1 MSLSVMR
8 GFRKAVAFLA
18 RLYDLFVQPF
28 DVFVRTVAR
37 LSPIRAIKR
46 AVADGL
52 GDVRRANRVR
62 PVKVCNGTT
71 NFQYPIKGAR

>member
-1 MSLSVMR
+1 MVSERQLL
-8 GFRKAVAFLA
+8 FLPVFN
-18 RLYDLFVQPF
+18 DLFVQPF
-28 DVFVRTVAR
+28 DVFVRMVAR
-37 LSPIRAIKR
+37 LSPVRAIKR